1 MPSAYA
7 KAARQAGL
15 KIIAWSLER
24 SRPLALG
31 GQWYYQSLPTLANS
45 DAAVLQLLDVLARD
59 VGVMAVF
66 SDWPATTT
74 YYANCMMPAAQHQT
88 SK

>member
-7 KAARQAGL
+7 RAARQAGL

-24 SRPLALG
+24 SRPLTRG

-45 DAAVLQLLDVLARD
+45 DATVLQLLDVLARD
-59 VGVMAVF
+59 VGAMAVF

-74 YYANCMMPAAQHQT
+74 FYANCMMPAAQHQT
-88 SK
+88 GK